1 MAKKSII
8 ERILGNAMTRVGTNV
23 LTRVMTPVVNKALA
37 PTAPATPLRNPQQSF
52 FVSTH
57 KGFLRRRRVPGGSI
71 TFEFVIDL
79 REATPFRTFQQA
91 DNTAKSVVKT
101 FNNNKCWFAVVQPTI
116 GCGY

>member
-23 LTRVMTPVVNKALA
+23 LARVMTPVVNQAIT
-37 PTAPATPLRNPQQSF
+37 PTPPAVPLRNPQQSYY
-52 FVSTH
+52 VNTN
-57 KGFLRRRRVPGGSI
+57 KGFLRRRHVPGGS
-71 TFEFVIDL
+71 TRFDFVIDM
-79 REATPFRTFQQA
+79 REATPFRTFKQA

-101 FNNNKCWFAVVQPTI
+101 FNNNKCWYGVVQPTI